1 MKKLRVYLDT
11 SVIGGCFDEEFKEAS
26 LALMDFIRVGLYTG
40 LISTI
45 TTEELRPAPEH
56 VRAVLAELN
65 QEQLTYLPDSD
76 EVADLAAAY
85 MKEEIVTPTYR
96 NDATHVAFA
105 TVHDAD
111 VIVSWNFRHIVNLK
125 KIEAFNSVNIREGYR
140 WIEIRTPKE
149 LIYGIE
155 KQEGL

>member
-11 SVIGGCFDEEFKEAS
+11 SVIGGYFDEEFREAS
-26 LALMDFIRVGLYTG
+26 LALMDFIRAGLYVG

-45 TTEELRPAPEH
+45 TTEELRPAPEQ
-56 VRAVLAELN
+56 VRAVLAGLN
-65 QEQLTYLPDSD
+65 QAQLSYLPDLD
-76 EVADLAAAY
+76 EVADLASAY
-85 MKEEIVTPTYR
+85 MIEGIVSPSYR
-96 NDATHVAFA
+96 NDVTHVAFA

-149 LIYGIE
+149 LVYGNE